1 MMSAHIIVYK
11 HDTVQYILWYLFSAS
26 RALVHHPKLLSAW
39 NRVSANIVN
48 APNVVSFAQL

>member
-11 HDTVQYILWYLFSAS
+11 HGTVQYILWYLFSAS
-26 RALVHHPKLLSAW
+26 RALVHHPKHLSAW

-48 APNVVSFAQL
+48 ALNVVSFAQL